1 MSEISRVD
9 TSSHIGVIPM
19 IQVAWKACLY
29 IALMCG
35 LITIPAHASSLSK
48 AVPTGSWGGE
58 HIRLVVTGT
67 GATLEYDCA
76 FGRIDEPLLTDKNG
90 NFEARG
96 IHVFER
102 GGPLEI
108 GEPPPKRLPALYRGW
123 TDGSTMSLTVILLDT
138 GKDVGTFSLGLGRP
152 PRIEKCL

>member
-1 MSEISRVD
+1 MSLVGIFSY
-9 TSSHIGVIPM
+9 IGVISM
-19 IQVAWKACLY
+19 TQMAWKASLCITL
-29 IALMCG
+29 ICG
-35 LITIPAHASSLSK
+35 LTPMTAHANALLK

-123 TDGSTMSLTVILLDT
+123 TDGSEMSLTVILLET
-138 GKDVGTFSLGLGRP
+138 GKDVGTFKLALGRP
-152 PRIEKCL
+152 PQLEKCL